1 MTVCFLPSSNGSDNW
16 ATISASAD
24 FGTINAQAV
33 TNVGSMTL
41 QGKVVSTP
49 TCLGLPFA
57 YESDAVTNFDYIMSF
72 KMTNALFKA
81 GCKIWIYGV
90 WS

>member
-1 MTVCFLPSSNGSDNW
+1 
-16 ATISASAD
+16 
-24 FGTINAQAV
+24 
-33 TNVGSMTL
+33 MTL